1 MLICQGCPLS
11 SKPGMSVKPKIA
23 IAKLTIITIKGRR
36 KRRKIRNKMLFML
49 RNRPIWQ
56 NIGEARLA
64 ALADG
69 F

>member
-1 MLICQGCPLS
+1 
-11 SKPGMSVKPKIA
+11 
-23 IAKLTIITIKGRR
+23 
-36 KRRKIRNKMLFML
+36 MLFML